1 MVNYAVEYKKM
12 TSPYSYEYYR
22 SANGSPKIFKSI
34 SEARKACI
42 SLINSRKAVLA
53 VVRGNDKEQLVYV
66 TIGGGRYML
75 EDRQGSR
82 SHWYRLNKDGTLG
95 NAVYGN
101 TQSMGIVQ
109 SASQRW

>member
-12 TSPYSYEYYR
+12 ISPYSYEYYR

-42 SLINSRKAVLA
+42 SLISSRKAVLA
-53 VVRGNDKEQLVYV
+53 VVRGNNKEQLVYATV
-66 TIGGGRYML
+66 GGGYVL

-82 SHWYRLNKDGTLG
+82 SYWHRLNKNGTLG
-95 NAVYGN
+95 NAVYGD
-101 TQSMGIVQ
+101 TKSMGIIQ

>member
-22 SANGSPKIFKSI
+22 SANGSLKIFKSI

-53 VVRGNDKEQLVYV
+53 VVRGNNKEQLVYA
-66 TIGGGRYML
+66 TLSGGYVL

-82 SHWYRLNKDGTLG
+82 SHWYRLNKNGTLG
-95 NAVYGN
+95 NAVWD
-101 TQSMGIVQ
+101 TKSMGIIQ

>member
-42 SLINSRKAVLA
+42 SLINRHTAVLA
-53 VVRGNDKEQLVYV
+53 VVRGNNKEQLVYA
-66 TIGGGRYML
+66 TLSGGYVL

-82 SHWYRLNKDGTLG
+82 SYWYRLNKNGTLG
-95 NAVYGN
+95 NAVWDIK
-101 TQSMGIVQ
+101 SMGIIQ